1 MMLEDIEDKETCIVF
16 RGKDIPAE
24 REEELAEAVAQR
36 LPMLEL
42 EFVDAG
48 QEIYHWVLG
57 VM

>member
-1 MMLEDIEDKETCIVF
+1 MAELED
-16 RGKDIPAE
+16 
-24 REEELAEAVAQR
+24 ELAEAVAQR

-42 EFVDAG
+42 EFVNAG